1 MRLRQSII
9 LLMLAGLAG
18 CASSSNKSKTPYETV
33 GAEPRR
39 DSDVAKQ
46 QNALAVGFLEKG
58 DYARAEDALKGALAA
73 DIMCGPAHNNLG
85 KVYFHKRDYYHAAWE
100 FQYASKLMPNA
111 AEPANNL
118 GLVFEAA
125 GKLDDATDSYNKAV
139 VLEPENVNALGNL
152 ARARSRRGDRDESM
166 RSLLQKLVMRDTR
179 PEWLKWEQ
187 ETLSRLEAHKPE
199 P

>member
-1 MRLRQSII
+1 MRLRPLII
-9 LLMLAGLAG
+9 LLTLAGLAG
-18 CASSSNKSKTPYETV
+18 CAATSKPKTPYETI

-46 QNALAVGFLEKG
+46 QNALAVAFLEKG
-58 DYARAEDALKGALAA
+58 DYAKAEDALKGALAA

-100 FQYASKLMPNA
+100 FQYASKLMPGA

-125 GKLDDATDSYNKAV
+125 GKLDDATDSYTKAV
-139 VLEPENVNALGNL
+139 GLEPENVDALGNL
-152 ARARSRRGDRDESM
+152 ARARSRRGDRDASM
-166 RSLLQKLVMRDTR
+166 RLLLQKLVMRDTR